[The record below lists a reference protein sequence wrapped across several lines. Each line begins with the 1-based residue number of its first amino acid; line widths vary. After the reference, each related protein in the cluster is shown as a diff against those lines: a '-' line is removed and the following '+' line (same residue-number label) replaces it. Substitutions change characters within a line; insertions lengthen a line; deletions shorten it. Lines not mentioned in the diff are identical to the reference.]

1 MRGEKIRKEILSIWC
16 RLIEKETTEKEE
28 QQTTTENTLS
38 EFMTTTQ
45 ELVVDYDAE
54 IPEITTDGN
63 YDYTTD
69 YEDDLPLY
77 FPPPEGNYLA
87 SKPLLETT
95 TMSMGYYPIKELNN
109 AVVDNVNPMEDL
121 TGFPVTQGNEMS
133 EGISSTFSPDS
144 ITMTDVFL
152 GEDETG
158 TTFMP
163 DMLQS
168 VKNDSMAT
176 TDDDTDSYET
186 LPSYLPPLAMEAE
199 KPVEIYL
206 PPPTVEA
213 IAPVSDYLPPVEES
227 VSPAESYLPPLID
240 EAQKLVEGYLPPLD
254 VLESEKP
261 VESYLPPVIEDEKPA
276 ESYLPPIM
284 ESLKPIES
292 YMPPVIE
299 DEKPAESNL
308 PSVIEDEKPVESY
321 LPPVIEDEKPA
332 ESYLPPVIED
342 EKPVESYL
350 PPIMESL
357 KPVESYLPPVIED
370 EKPVES
376 YLPPNMESEKPAE
389 SYLPPVIEDEKPV
402 ESYLPPIMESLKPVE
417 SYLPPVIEDEKPAES
432 YLPPIME
439 SEKHVE
445 SYLPPNVESVNPTQD
460 YLSPALET
468 YKPTVSYSPP
478 NTGSSNPSNEYPLA
492 EASELPGYSQ
502 RPVTD
507 NLPPIDY
514 EPPTVTYSHPY
525 DYSPPANTESEEL
538 AHNYLSNSGQAAVAS
553 GGLPS
558 SSISSNYQKPVIG
571 YLPPSEVESNQ
582 ESVSNSNKE
591 DYTIAAFESMKLPPQ
606 EGYGAPV
613 ESVLNGN
620 DLPLNWQAADA
631 AIEVYLPPSPFT
643 TEKTATLDSI
653 PPSNGYLPSAP
664 SSNSA
669 FPSNGFSNA
678 NPDEQAG
685 EIDNLSHVNAL
696 PNYRSRP
703 HVSKTPLR
711 PSNYYSAVTQN
722 LPRYMKKRKSQKDL
736 RSYKQRVGASY
747 LPTPNELVEQSESYR
762 PIFREQF
769 AFPKGP
775 KQHLKQ
781 NRRARRRNGV
791 PGYLALLA
799 DLF

>member
-199 KPVEIYL
+199 KPIEINL

-308 PSVIEDEKPVESY
+308 P
-321 LPPVIEDEKPA
+321 
-332 ESYLPPVIED
+332 PVIED
-342 EKPVESYL
+342 EKPV
-350 PPIMESL
+350 
-357 KPVESYLPPVIED
+357 
-370 EKPVES
+370 
-376 YLPPNMESEKPAE
+376 E

-478 NTGSSNPSNEYPLA
+478 NTGSSKPSIEYPLA
-492 EASELPGYSQ
+492 EASEFTSYSQ

-507 NLPPIDY
+507 YLPPIDY

-775 KQHLKQ
+775 KQHNK

>member
-199 KPVEIYL
+199 KPVEINL

-308 PSVIEDEKPVESY
+308 P
-321 LPPVIEDEKPA
+321 
-332 ESYLPPVIED
+332 PVIED
-342 EKPVESYL
+342 EKPV
-350 PPIMESL
+350 
-357 KPVESYLPPVIED
+357 
-370 EKPVES
+370 
-376 YLPPNMESEKPAE
+376 E

-478 NTGSSNPSNEYPLA
+478 NTGSSKPSIEYPLA
-492 EASELPGYSQ
+492 EASEFTSYSQ

-507 NLPPIDY
+507 YLPPIDY

-775 KQHLKQ
+775 KQHNK